1 MKQAL
6 KQNAVQEAMEYVQ
19 LLPDGAVD
27 CRTYTMLA
35 SVCVHACDVKNAFL
49 AAEHMQ
55 KRGLKMDL
63 PMYTNLIRGPS
74 SQQIQHDIP

>member
-6 KQNAVQEAMEYVQ
+6 QKKAVKQAMEYVQ
-19 LLPDGAVD
+19 LLPDEAVD

-35 SVCVHACDVKNAFL
+35 SVCVHACDVKNALL

-55 KRGLKMDL
+55 QRGLKMDL
-63 PMYTNLIRGPS
+63 PMYTNLIRGHL
-74 SQQIQHDIP
+74 SQPIQYDIL